1 MTHTPLRIAVI
12 DDSALYRQMLL
23 NVLGRIPDVEVV
35 GTAAN
40 GIDGV
45 ELVARTR
52 PDVVTLDV
60 QMPGMD
66 GIEVL
71 REFRRRGLA
80 PRTVMVSS
88 LTADGAPT
96 TVAALMEG
104 AFDYVLKPS
113 GTFAHENREQL
124 FVDLGAKIAAIRGST
139 PAGTAPIVATPT
151 VAPAAGGWSATPP
164 RYAAIAIG
172 TSTGGPQ
179 ALRLLIPQLPPDLPV
194 PVFVVQ
200 HIPAEFSS
208 SLAARLAAISRLP
221 VVEAVDGMPAQPG
234 RVHLAPG
241 GVHLA
246 LTRRGDTVCCLLD
259 DAPPRKGCRPS
270 FDRLLETAT
279 DVYDGRLL
287 AAVLTG
293 MGSDGLEGCRGL
305 ASRAGTIVAEAA
317 SSCVVYGMP
326 KAVIEAGV
334 ADDVVPLP
342 EIAAC
347 LIDRLRGR
355 PTRQTPASPR

>member
-1 MTHTPLRIAVI
+1 MTERVLRIAVI

-23 NVLGRIPDVEVV
+23 HVLGRLPGVEIV

-40 GIDGV
+40 GVDGV

-71 REFRRRGLA
+71 REFRRRGLS
-80 PRTVMVSS
+80 PQTIMVSS
-88 LTADGAPT
+88 LTAGGAPT
-96 TVAALMEG
+96 TVTALMEG
-104 AFDYVLKPS
+104 AFDYVLKPTGS
-113 GTFAHENREQL
+113 FAHENREAL
-124 FVDLGAKIAAIRGST
+124 FADLGAKVSAIRDGAASAR
-139 PAGTAPIVATPT
+139 PALQPAPSEAALAPEPT
-151 VAPAAGGWSATPP
+151 SAPP
-164 RYAAIAIG
+164 RFAAIAIG

-179 ALRLLIPQLPPDLPV
+179 ALRILIPHLPTDLPV

-208 SLAARLAAISRLP
+208 SLAARLAAVAPLP
-221 VVEAVDGMPAQPG
+221 VVEAADGMPVLPG

-241 GVHLA
+241 GRHLSVA
-246 LTRRGDTVCCLLD
+246 RRGTGMTCVVD
-259 DAPPRKGCRPS
+259 DGPPRKGCRPS
-270 FDRLLETAT
+270 FDRLLESASGA
-279 DVYDGRLL
+279 YEGRVI

-293 MGSDGLEGCRGL
+293 MGSDGLDGCRNL
-305 ASRAGTIVAEAA
+305 RARGGMVVAE
-317 SSCVVYGMP
+317 SRESCIVYGMP

-334 ADDVVPLP
+334 ADAVLPLP
-342 EIAAC
+342 RIAAG
-347 LIDRLRGR
+347 LVDGLHGRRLA
-355 PTRQTPASPR
+355 T

>member
-1 MTHTPLRIAVI
+1 MRSRPLRVAVI

-23 NVLGRIPDVEVV
+23 NVLGRVPGAEVV
-35 GTAAN
+35 GTAAT
-40 GIDGV
+40 GPGGV
-45 ELVARTR
+45 ELVARTL

-80 PRTVMVSS
+80 PLTVMVSS

-113 GTFAHENREQL
+113 GSFAHENREQL
-124 FVDLGAKIAAIRGST
+124 LADLTRIFETIQATAAVGRPG
-139 PAGTAPIVATPT
+139 PAGTSVSP
-151 VAPAAGGWSATPP
+151 PP
-164 RYAAIAIG
+164 RPLPSSAVPRYDAIAIG

-179 ALRLLIPQLPPDLPV
+179 ALRVVLPALPADLPV

-200 HIPAEFSS
+200 HIPAEFSG
-208 SLAARLAAISRLP
+208 SLAARLAGAARLP
-221 VVEAVDGMPAQPG
+221 VVEATAGAVALPG
-234 RVHLAPG
+234 HVYLAPG
-241 GVHLA
+241 GRHL
-246 LTRRGDTVCCLLD
+246 LLSRLGDTVRCRLD
-259 DAPPRKGCRPS
+259 DAPPIKGCRPS

-279 DVYDGRLL
+279 EAYDGRVL

-293 MGSDGLEGCRGL
+293 MGSDGLAGCRVL
-305 ASRAGTIVAEAA
+305 AARDGCVLAEAA

-326 KAVIEAGV
+326 KAVIDAGV
-334 ADDVVPLP
+334 AH
-342 EIAAC
+342 EIAPLAEVAP
-347 LIDRLRGR
+347 RLLERLFSAPAR
-355 PTRQTPASPR
+355 PG